1 MDSRPQ
7 LKINLE
13 AISHNARFL
22 VSLLAKEN
30 ARLWGVT
37 KVVSGDPAIG
47 RILLEAGCHGLA
59 ESRLENLRRL
69 KDDLDSFNSML
80 IRPPGLGFV
89 EDVARVCQVS
99 LQSELEMI
107 RLLDSCAKK
116 DGKTHNVILM
126 IELGDLREGVNPDE
140 VLPMITQIVGLKG
153 INLQGLGCSL
163 TCLAG
168 VAPSHE
174 NLGKLLQIVQVA
186 RDNLGLEL
194 PFVSAGS
201 TNTLPML
208 LAGDMPGGIND
219 YRVGEGI
226 MLGMDVLTRRPLDGF
241 RQDTFE
247 LETEIIE
254 LKTKPSAPTG
264 EIAQDAFGSHP
275 HFEDRGMRKRA
286 IVNIGRLDADPEL
299 ITPLNQGV
307 IVLGA
312 SSDHTVLDVEDAPG
326 LSLGRKLRFR
336 PGYGALLRL
345 YSSKYV
351 NKVYL

>member
-1 MDSRPQ
+1 MDSGPQ

-13 AISHNARFL
+13 AISQNARFL
-22 VSLLAKEN
+22 ASLLAPSN

-47 RILLEAGCHGLA
+47 RIMLEAGCHGLA
-59 ESRLENLRRL
+59 ESRLENLGRL
-69 KDDLDSFNSML
+69 RDDLGSFNSML
-80 IRPPGLGFV
+80 IRPPGLGFAH
-89 EDVARVCQVS
+89 DVVGMCQVS

-107 RLLDSCAKK
+107 RLLDASARQK
-116 DGKTHNVILM
+116 GVVHNVILM
-126 IELGDLREGVNPDE
+126 VELGDLREGVNPDE
-140 VLPMITQIVGLKG
+140 VLPMIAQITGMQG
-153 INLQGLGCSL
+153 INLEGLGCSL

-186 RDNLGLEL
+186 RHELGLKL

-208 LAGDMPGGIND
+208 LAGELPDGVND

-226 MLGMDVLTRRPLDGF
+226 MLGTDVLTREPLHGF
-241 RQDTFE
+241 RQDAFE
-247 LETEIIE
+247 LEAEIIE
-254 LKTKPSAPTG
+254 LMTKPSMPEG
-264 EIAQDAFGSHP
+264 VIAQDAFGSHP

-299 ITPLNQGV
+299 IAPLDQGV

-312 SSDHTVLDVEDAPG
+312 SSDHTVLDVEDAKG
-326 LSLGRKLRFR
+326 LHLGGKLRFR

>member
-7 LKINLE
+7 LKINLD
-13 AISHNARFL
+13 AISRNARFL
-22 VSLLAKEN
+22 ASLLKPFD

-47 RILLEAGCHGLA
+47 RILLENGCHGLA

-69 KDDLDSFNSML
+69 RDDLGSFNSML
-80 IRPPGLGFV
+80 IRPPGLGFAEEIV
-89 EDVARVCQVS
+89 GLCHVS

-107 RLLDSCAKK
+107 KLLDSSARQKGRK
-116 DGKTHNVILM
+116 HNVIPM
-126 IELGDLREGVNPDE
+126 VELGDLREGVCPYE
-140 VLPMITQIVGLKG
+140 VLPMIAQIKGMDG
-153 INLQGLGCSL
+153 INLEGLGVSL

-174 NLGKLLQIVQVA
+174 NLGRLLQIVNVA
-186 RDNLGLEL
+186 RNELGLEL

-208 LAGDMPGGIND
+208 QASQMPDGIND

-226 MLGMDVLTRRPLDGF
+226 MLGTDVLTREPLPGF
-241 RQDTFE
+241 CQDAFE
-247 LETEIIE
+247 LEAEIIE
-254 LKTKPSAPTG
+254 LKTKPSMPTG

-286 IVNIGRLDADPEL
+286 IINIGRLDADPEL
-299 ITPLNQGV
+299 ITPLDEGV

-312 SSDHTVLDVEDAPG
+312 SSDHTVLDVEDAKG
-326 LSLGRKLRFR
+326 LRLGRRLRFR